1 MSWAISTF
9 VPFEVPPV
17 SVVATASGPL
27 LGCTT
32 NYLDVVGSRSTRL
45 QFSLSKKWSTMRTFA
60 TESNQVSFLQ
70 SRQETWED
78 PDDGSGS
85 EFDEEDN
92 DEEEVDEYDLD
103 FESDWELDEYNL
115 ESDVQAVSIT
125 DQPAANKYEVDL
137 QKEVEQ
143 LLEPEEQ
150 AILQQNATL
159 NVDKLSTPK
168 WNPLHTFALSGQII
182 PMDKLLESGF
192 DIDSVDEDG
201 FSALHKAIIGRKDA
215 VIGHLLRKGA
225 SPHITDKNGAT
236 PLHYAVQVGAKQI
249 VKLLIKYK
257 VDVNVADSDGWTPL
271 HIAIQGRNRDI
282 TKILLV
288 NGADRNRRNKD
299 GKTPLDLSLC
309 YGKNFKSYDLS
320 KLLKVVPLYGAF

>member
-9 VPFEVPPV
+9 VPSEVPPV
-17 SVVATASGPL
+17 CVVATASGPL

-32 NYLDVVGSRSTRL
+32 NSLDVIGPRRTRL
-45 QFSLSKKWSTMRTFA
+45 QLSISKKWLRMRTFG

-70 SRQETWED
+70 SRQEAWED

-85 EFDEEDN
+85 DFDEQD

-103 FESDWELDEYNL
+103 FESDWEGEG
-115 ESDVQAVSIT
+115 DVQAVSVT
-125 DQPAANKYEVDL
+125 NKPAPNKYEEDL

-143 LLEPEEQ
+143 LLEPEER

-182 PMDKLLESGF
+182 PMDKILESGY

-225 SPHITDKNGAT
+225 SPHIKDKNGAT

-271 HIAIQGRNRDI
+271 HIAIQGRNRDL

-320 KLLKVVPLYGAF
+320 KLLKVVPVYGAF

>member
-1 MSWAISTF
+1 MSWAVSNF
-9 VPFEVPPV
+9 VPFEVPPCY
-17 SVVATASGPL
+17 VVAATASGPL
-27 LGCTT
+27 LGCST
-32 NYLDVVGSRSTRL
+32 NFLNVVGSRRRRL
-45 QFSLSKKWSTMRTFA
+45 QLSLSENRSRMMTFA
-60 TESNQVSFLQ
+60 AESNQVSLLQ
-70 SRQETWED
+70 SHQETWED

-85 EFDEEDN
+85 EFDEEEDG
-92 DEEEVDEYDLD
+92 EEVDEYDLD
-103 FESDWELDEYNL
+103 FESDWEGEG
-115 ESDVQAVSIT
+115 DVQVISKT
-125 DQPAANKYEVDL
+125 DQPAANKYEEDL

-143 LLEPEEQ
+143 LLEPEER
-150 AILQQNATL
+150 AILQQNVTL
-159 NVDKLSTPK
+159 NVDKLSTSK
-168 WNPLHTFALSGQII
+168 WNPIHTFALSAQII

-225 SPHITDKNGAT
+225 SPHIKDKNGAA

-299 GKTPLDLSLC
+299 GRTPLDLSLC

>member
-1 MSWAISTF
+1 MSWAVSTI
-9 VPFEVPPV
+9 VPSEVPLV
-17 SVVATASGPL
+17 YGVATAGPL
-27 LGCTT
+27 LGCG
-32 NYLDVVGSRSTRL
+32 NFLDVVSPRRTRFNL
-45 QFSLSKKWSTMRTFA
+45 PLSKKCSRLMTFA
-60 TESNQVSFLQ
+60 TESNQVSLFQ
-70 SRQETWED
+70 SRTWED

-85 EFDEEDN
+85 EY
-92 DEEEVDEYDLD
+92 DEEEVDEYDLGL
-103 FESDWELDEYNL
+103 ESDWEGEG
-115 ESDVQAVSIT
+115 DVQAISSI
-125 DQPAANKYEVDL
+125 DHPATNKYEEDL

-143 LLEPEEQ
+143 LLEPEER
-150 AILQQNATL
+150 AILQQNATP
-159 NVDKLSTPK
+159 NVEKLSTLK

-182 PMDKLLESGF
+182 QMDKLLESGF

-225 SPHITDKNGAT
+225 SPHVKDKNGAT

-288 NGADRNRRNKD
+288 NGVDRNRRNKD
-299 GKTPLDLSLC
+299 GKTALDLSLC

>member
-1 MSWAISTF
+1 MSWAMSTF
-9 VPFEVPPV
+9 APFEVPPV
-17 SVVATASGPL
+17 YVVATASSPL
-27 LGCTT
+27 LGCTI
-32 NYLDVVGSRSTRL
+32 NCLDIVGPRRPKL
-45 QFSLSKKWSTMRTFA
+45 QLSLSKKWLRMRTFV

-85 EFDEEDN
+85 EFDEEDS
-92 DEEEVDEYDLD
+92 EEVDEYDLD
-103 FESDWELDEYNL
+103 FESDWEGEEN
-115 ESDVQAVSIT
+115 VQAVSII
-125 DQPAANKYEVDL
+125 DQPAANKYEEDL
-137 QKEVEQ
+137 QEEVEQ
-143 LLEPEEQ
+143 LLEPKER

-182 PMDKLLESGF
+182 PMDKLLDSGF
-192 DIDSVDEDG
+192 DIDSVDKDG

-225 SPHITDKNGAT
+225 SPHIKDKNGAT

-271 HIAIQGRNRDI
+271 HIAIQSRNRDI

-288 NGADRNRRNKD
+288 NGADRDRRNKD
-299 GKTPLDLSLC
+299 GKTALDLSLC

>member
-1 MSWAISTF
+1 MSWAMSTL
-9 VPFEVPPV
+9 VPFEAPPV
-17 SVVATASGPL
+17 YVVATASSPL
-27 LGCTT
+27 LGCTI
-32 NYLDVVGSRSTRL
+32 NCLDVVGPRRTEL
-45 QFSLSKKWSTMRTFA
+45 QLSLSKKWLRVRTFV
-60 TESNQVSFLQ
+60 TKSNQVSFSQ

-85 EFDEEDN
+85 ESDEED
-92 DEEEVDEYDLD
+92 DYDLD
-103 FESDWELDEYNL
+103 FESDWEGEEN
-115 ESDVQAVSIT
+115 VQAVSII
-125 DQPAANKYEVDL
+125 DQPAANKYEEDL

-143 LLEPEEQ
+143 LLEPEER
-150 AILQQNATL
+150 AILEQNATL
-159 NVDKLSTPK
+159 NVEKLSTPK

-182 PMDKLLESGF
+182 PMDKLLDSGF

-225 SPHITDKNGAT
+225 SPHIKDKNGAT

-257 VDVNVADSDGWTPL
+257 VDVNVADSDGWTAL

-299 GKTPLDLSLC
+299 GKTALDLSLC

>member
-1 MSWAISTF
+1 MSWALSTF
-9 VPFEVPPV
+9 VPSEVSPV
-17 SVVATASGPL
+17 YVVATASGPL

-32 NYLDVVGSRSTRL
+32 SCLEVVGPRRTRL
-45 QFSLSKKWSTMRTFA
+45 QLSLSMKWSSMRTFA
-60 TESNQVSFLQ
+60 TEFNRVSHLP

-85 EFDEEDN
+85 DFDEED
-92 DEEEVDEYDLD
+92 DEEEEVDEYDLN
-103 FESDWELDEYNL
+103 FESDWEGEG
-115 ESDVQAVSIT
+115 DVQAVSTT
-125 DQPAANKYEVDL
+125 DQPAANKYEEDL
-137 QKEVEQ
+137 RKEIEQ
-143 LLEPEEQ
+143 LLEPEER

-168 WNPLHTFALSGQII
+168 WNPLHTFALSSQII
-182 PMDKLLESGF
+182 PMDRLLESGF

-225 SPHITDKNGAT
+225 SPHIKDKNGAT

-249 VKLLIKYK
+249 VKLLIKYN

-320 KLLKVVPLYGAF
+320 KLLKVVPVRGAF

>member
-1 MSWAISTF
+1 MSWAMSTF

-17 SVVATASGPL
+17 YVVATASSPL
-27 LGCTT
+27 LGCTI
-32 NYLDVVGSRSTRL
+32 NCLDIVGPRRPKL
-45 QFSLSKKWSTMRTFA
+45 QLSLSKKWLRMRTFV

-85 EFDEEDN
+85 EFDEEDS
-92 DEEEVDEYDLD
+92 EEVDEYDLD
-103 FESDWELDEYNL
+103 FESDWEGEEN
-115 ESDVQAVSIT
+115 VQAVSII
-125 DQPAANKYEVDL
+125 DQPAANKYEEDL
-137 QKEVEQ
+137 QEEVEQ
-143 LLEPEEQ
+143 LLEPKER

-182 PMDKLLESGF
+182 PMDKLLDSGF
-192 DIDSVDEDG
+192 DIDSVDKDG

-225 SPHITDKNGAT
+225 SPHIKDK
-236 PLHYAVQVGAKQI
+236 
-249 VKLLIKYK
+249 
-257 VDVNVADSDGWTPL
+257 DGWTPL
-271 HIAIQGRNRDI
+271 HIAIQSRNRDI

-288 NGADRNRRNKD
+288 NGADRDRRNKD
-299 GKTPLDLSLC
+299 GKTALDLSLC